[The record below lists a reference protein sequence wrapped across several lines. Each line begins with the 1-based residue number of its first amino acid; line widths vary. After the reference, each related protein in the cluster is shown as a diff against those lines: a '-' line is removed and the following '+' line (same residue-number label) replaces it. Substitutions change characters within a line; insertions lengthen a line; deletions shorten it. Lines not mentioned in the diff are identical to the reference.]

1 MNHTYHFNE
10 NKLLNLLDEL
20 DQDRSKLFTTIK
32 TDKDCDKLIEDKVRC
47 IETIQKN
54 LISYKKILNKEKNL
68 KDT

>member
-1 MNHTYHFNE
+1 MNNTYHFNE
-10 NKLLNLLDEL
+10 NKILHLLDEL

-32 TDKDCDKLIEDKVRC
+32 TDKESDKISEDKVRC

-54 LISYKKILNKEKNL
+54 LIMYKKILNKEKTI

>member
-10 NKLLNLLDEL
+10 NKILNLLDEL

-32 TDKDCDKLIEDKVRC
+32 TDKESDKISEDKVRC

-54 LISYKKILNKEKNL
+54 LIMYKKILNKEKTI